1 MSTGSNDIIGEIITE
16 ASPAIEDDLLKL
28 MKGESVTTYVDTGV
42 IYPEIKK
49 KPSSVFSFL
58 LTTGYLRIQSMYPVT
73 DGVMMCET
81 SIPNREIS
89 GVYVTEII
97 DRFPKGGIDSA
108 AVGIQQA
115 IIKKDFERLQKL
127 LEDRE
132 SGYGRFDIQLEPM
145 NKDLPG
151 FIFELKFVRN
161 PEADLDALLEEAVG
175 QIEKKRYDV
184 ELQSRG
190 IKEIIKIGIAFAG
203 RRVKISKNLEK

>member
-1 MSTGSNDIIGEIITE
+1 LE
-16 ASPAIEDDLLKL
+16 
-28 MKGESVTTYVDTGV
+28 
-42 IYPEIKK
+42 
-49 KPSSVFSFL
+49 FS
-58 LTTGYLRIQSMYPVT
+58 RQSL
-73 DGVMMCET
+73 
-81 SIPNREIS
+81 
-89 GVYVTEII
+89 
-97 DRFPKGGIDSA
+97 
-108 AVGIQQA
+108 
-115 IIKKDFERLQKL
+115 KKDFERLQKL
-127 LEDRE
+127 LEDYVIQTVSCFDPGNEGFYQGFMIGICAIFSNRYYVRSNRE

-151 FIFELKFVRN
+151 FIFELKFDRN